1 MKKRCLRL
9 SDIKEEI
16 MAYEGKEV
24 KLAVNKGRNN
34 VVKFE
39 GVIDKMYPSVFTVH
53 IPTDTVMG
61 LHSYSYSEVLCGHVK
76 ITPKAA

>member
-39 GVIDKMYPSVFTVH
+39 KTCYN
-53 IPTDTVMG
+53 
-61 LHSYSYSEVLCGHVK
+61 VLSLG
-76 ITPKAA
+76 